1 MSEDDGLVVIHE
13 TCKTF
18 MSPLK
23 VESAAR
29 CLYKQCL
36 DKVDDCKLLGLLCAT
51 FFLEVLD
58 PKLYDTL
65 AYTKEYMVRNGINDD
80 IEKCRIQLILDS
92 TVFLKLTGI
101 DIMEVVQVV

>member
-1 MSEDDGLVVIHE
+1 MSADDGLMVIHD
-13 TCKTF
+13 TCKQF
-18 MSPLK
+18 KSPLK

-36 DKVDDCKLLGLLCAT
+36 HKVGDCKLLGLLCAT

-58 PKLYDTL
+58 SQKYDTS
-65 AYTKEYMVRNGINDD
+65 AYIKKYMTQNGINDD
-80 IEKCRIQLILDS
+80 TDKCNIQLLLDS

-101 DIMEVVQVV
+101 DIMKVVQVV